1 MMKMP
6 CMAGGYGS
14 GEVSAHDQHRGR
26 GREKLRPLLELL
38 SNLLGEA
45 ENRFIY
51 ALPPGFE
58 TGGEWG
64 MVRDPHSRRPG
75 EAVGMR
81 PRFKPAGN
89 AHEADG
95 DGEPEGQPDGA
106 ELERLHSSIERP
118 TALGKD
124 QHGFSSFEK
133 ANDPA
138 RRLGVRLISVHRES
152 PEPPDQRTEQ
162 WDSEE
167 GLPRQIVDWSAE
179 RDRDQNWIGVGNVVG
194 EEQERP
200 IARDVLDSVETDP
213 EVETSEPP
221 HKRPGELYEGLDHF
235 LIMSRRSQR
244 NNASRKPRGGTR
256 SASISL

>member
-1 MMKMP
+1 
-6 CMAGGYGS
+6 MAGGYQS
-14 GEVSAHDQHRGR
+14 GKVCARDQDRGR
-26 GREKLRPLLELL
+26 GREKFRPLLELL
-38 SNLLGEA
+38 SNLPGEA

-75 EAVGMR
+75 EAVGTR

-118 TALGKD
+118 TPLGKD
-124 QHGFSSFEK
+124 QHGFSIFEK

-138 RRLGVRLISVHRES
+138 HRLGVRLISVHGES
-152 PEPPDQRTEQ
+152 SEPADQTTQHR
-162 WDSEE
+162 DPEE
-167 GLPRQIVDWSAE
+167 GLPGQIVDWSAE
-179 RDRDQNWIGVGNVVG
+179 RDRDQNGIGVGDVVG

-200 IARDVLDSVETDP
+200 ATRDVLDPVEADP

-221 HKRPGELYEGLDHF
+221 HERPDE
-235 LIMSRRSQR
+235 
-244 NNASRKPRGGTR
+244 P
-256 SASISL
+256 